1 MKKIFSLIFIFM
13 LFKFLIKAKPMAIPP
28 IIGILFVLFL
38 IRTMFRSA
46 FGKTKSGR
54 SGSIYDDY
62 L

>member
-1 MKKIFSLIFIFM
+1 MF
-13 LFKFLIKAKPMAIPP
+13 FKLLIKVKPMAIPP
-28 IIGILFVLFL
+28 IIAILFVLFL